1 MKRMRINAGKVG
13 LRFRNGDF
21 KGVITEGVNWIG
33 LLEDVYVYDQ
43 SVQFQPMIDLN
54 ILIRESRLREML
66 ELVEVGDS
74 ELALLYADGNFKEI
88 LKPGRYAFWKG
99 LNKFTF
105 RMVDLAQP
113 SIPDD
118 IDISVISRNAFIP
131 FVLSCTIASFENGLL
146 FVDNRFVKRLE
157 PGKYLFWKT
166 LKEPTVLKVDLRQ
179 IQMEI
184 SGQEMLTADKA
195 ALRMNFF
202 VRYQVVDVVKAV
214 QDNKDFEK
222 QLYVLVQLALR
233 EFVGN
238 LSLDEL
244 LDSKQQ
250 VTANVLK
257 SVGAKSN
264 ELGVQILDAG
274 VKDII
279 LPGDVKEIM
288 NRVLV
293 AQKQAQAN
301 VITRREETASTRSM
315 LNTAKIMEENEMLF
329 KLKEME
335 YVEKIAEKIG
345 DITVSGNGHVLTQLK
360 DIFSVK

>member
-1 MKRMRINAGKVG
+1 V
-13 LRFRNGDF
+13 
-21 KGVITEGVNWIG
+21 
-33 LLEDVYVYDQ
+33 DV
-43 SVQFQPMIDLN
+43 SQPFI
-54 ILIRESRLREML
+54 S
-66 ELVEVGDS
+66 
-74 ELALLYADGNFKEI
+74 
-88 LKPGRYAFWKG
+88 
-99 LNKFTF
+99 
-105 RMVDLAQP
+105 
-113 SIPDD
+113 DD
-118 IDISVISRNAFIP
+118 IDRSVINRTAFIP
-131 FVLSCTIASFENGLL
+131 FVLSCTVESYENGLL
-146 FVDNRFVKRLE
+146 FVDKKFVERLE
-157 PGKYLFWKT
+157 PGKYLFWKA

-195 ALRMNFF
+195 ALRMNFY
-202 VRYQVVDVVKAV
+202 VRYKVADVAKAIL
-214 QDNKDFEK
+214 DNKDFEK

-233 EFVGN
+233 EYVGK

-250 VTANVLK
+250 VTENVLK
-257 SVGAKSN
+257 SVGAKGN
-264 ELGVQILDAG
+264 DLGVEILDAG

-315 LNTAKIMEENEMLF
+315 LNTAKIMEENEMLY

-345 DITVSGNGHVLTQLK
+345 DITLSGNGQVLNQLK